1 MINENL
7 KTIIND
13 LIYAENEKDLKIKMF
28 KNLKDLLINND
39 LIFQEHEKISEAFKI
54 VAKFI
59 DEN

>member
-1 MINENL
+1 MINEKL

-28 KNLKDLLINND
+28 RNLKDLLINND
-39 LIFQEHEKISEAFKI
+39 LTFEVSEALKTI
-54 VAKFI
+54 AKFI